1 MGIISDS
8 ASSSNNSIN
17 EQILSEPY
25 KGGSKINPSYG
36 TIKELEDISSQLVPI
51 DPIVQERLLRKL
63 DVRMTIWG
71 FFASFSCYLNRN
83 NMQNAFTMGMDKEL
97 NLDSNVYNWSVTMF
111 FIGYTILQ
119 IPGNILITKSLP
131 RCVIPSFAI
140 IWSSIVCF
148 MPAVKSYNTLWL
160 LRFMLGLAQAP
171 FYPGM
176 ALLLG
181 SWYTKNELGKR
192 NMAIASGIPI
202 AGAVGGFVAA
212 GITKVMDGAGGLLSW
227 QWLFII
233 EGLIGVLVGVSGY
246 YLLPNYPHNTPWLT
260 SEERQVAMARV
271 HNHGIHVISNKYNW
285 QTITNVLISPY
296 PWLLIVLWTCSTICL
311 GIVDNLV
318 IILRDLGYSV
328 TFANL
333 MLTPLH
339 ICGAIVTVFLGWSS
353 DKRKDRAFHTAGIL
367 LWVGVWYSAL
377 VMINSDEQNNS
388 GRLVIAAAC
397 AISGNAST
405 LSLCLVWVSE
415 IYKKDHNSR
424 AIAMAFINTMG
435 MVIPNILN
443 VKFWVVTDSPNFV
456 TGKLAGM
463 SSSILGITIT
473 IIIWFLLRVNSSGFQ
488 IYKY

>member
-1 MGIISDS
+1 M
-8 ASSSNNSIN
+8 
-17 EQILSEPY
+17 
-25 KGGSKINPSYG
+25 NPSYG
-36 TIKELEDISSQLVPI
+36 TIKELDDISFQLVPI
-51 DPIVQERLLRKL
+51 NPIVQERLLRKL
-63 DVRMTIWG
+63 DVRMTMWG
-71 FFASFSCYLNRN
+71 FFGSLSCFLNRN

-111 FIGYTILQ
+111 FIGYTMFVFFLCKKRLQ
-119 IPGNILITKSLP
+119 IPGNILIAKSLP
-131 RCVIPSFAI
+131 RWVIPSFAI
-140 IWSSIVCF
+140 IWSTIVCF
-148 MPAVKSYNTLWL
+148 MPVVKSYNALWS
-160 LRFMLGLAQAP
+160 LRFILGLAQAP

-181 SWYTKNELGKR
+181 SWYTKDELGKR
-192 NMAIASGIPI
+192 NMVIASGIPV

-212 GITKVMDGAGGLLSW
+212 GITQVMDGAGGLFSW

-246 YLLPNYPHNTPWLT
+246 YLLPNYPHNTSWLT
-260 SEERQVAMARV
+260 SEERQVAMARM

-285 QTITNVLISPY
+285 QIITNVLISPY
-296 PWLLIVLWTCSTICL
+296 PWLFIVLWTCSTLCH

-318 IILRDLGYSV
+318 IILRDLGYPVAFS
-328 TFANL
+328 NL

-339 ICGAIVTVFLGWSS
+339 IFGAMVTIFLGWSS
-353 DKRKDRAFHTAGIL
+353 DKRQDRAFHIAGIL

-377 VMINSDEQNNS
+377 VMINSDEQINS
-388 GRLVIAAAC
+388 GHVVIAAAY

-415 IYKKDHNSR
+415 IYKEDHNSR

-443 VKFWVVTDSPNFV
+443 VKFWVVTDSPNFGTLFYYMHKV
-456 TGKLAGM
+456 V
-463 SSSILGITIT
+463 SI
-473 IIIWFLLRVNSSGFQ
+473 
-488 IYKY
+488 